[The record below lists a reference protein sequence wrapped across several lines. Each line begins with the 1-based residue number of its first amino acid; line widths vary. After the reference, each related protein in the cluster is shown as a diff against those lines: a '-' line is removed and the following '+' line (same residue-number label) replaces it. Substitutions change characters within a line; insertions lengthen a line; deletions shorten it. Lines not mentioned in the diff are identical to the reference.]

1 VDSFDGEHLDAGVL
15 LMAEVGFL
23 EPNDPRMGQTVKQVE
38 RILGRGPHVLRYE
51 APDDFGLPQTAFN
64 TCSFWRVDVLARMGR
79 VDEARDYFE
88 RLLTCRNPLGMMS
101 EDVDI
106 ANGEAWGN
114 YPQTYSMV
122 GIVNCAM
129 RLSRSW
135 EKAI

>member
-1 VDSFDGEHLDAGVL
+1 MTV
-15 LMAEVGFL
+15 EVGFL
-23 EPNDPRMGQTVKQVE
+23 DPNDPRMASTIKKIDNV
-38 RILGRGPHVLRYE
+38 LARGPHVLRYE

-79 VDEARDYFE
+79 VGEARDYFE
-88 RLLTCRNPLGMMS
+88 QLLACRNQLGMMS

-106 ANGEAWGN
+106 ATGEAWGN

-122 GIVNCAM
+122 GIINCAM